1 MNQNSIEKSS
11 ECERG
16 KTKCARKKFERYFR
30 SMSISFLVQDS
41 KSDEE
46 NAVLL
51 ILSSI
56 CDCLAN
62 FSKRLAEKE
71 PNDNCKK
78 EKK

>member
-1 MNQNSIEKSS
+1 
-11 ECERG
+11 
-16 KTKCARKKFERYFR
+16 
-30 SMSISFLVQDS
+30 MSISFLVQDS

-71 PNDNCKK
+71 PNDNCEK